1 MSSSRRG
8 VLRALGALVLPGS
21 IALGGCGFEL
31 RRAPKLPFR
40 SIALVGFAPRS
51 PLAQALRDQ
60 LALQVEV
67 VDDPA
72 RADVVLQALLDL
84 RDKVVVAQTAA
95 SQVREFELRVRITFL
110 AHAPGGRE
118 LLPRTELML
127 TRDLSYA
134 ENNALAKEQEEAELY
149 RDMQTDIVQQV
160 LRRLASVSI

>member
-1 MSSSRRG
+1 MWSSRRG
-8 VLRALGALVLPGS
+8 ALASLGALGLLG
-21 IALGGCGFEL
+21 LGGCGFEL

-40 SIALVGFAPRS
+40 TIALVGFAPRS
-51 PLAQALRDQ
+51 PLAQALKDQ

-72 RADVVLQALLDL
+72 HAEVVLHSLLDL
-84 RDKVVVAQTAA
+84 RDKIVVAQTAA
-95 SQVREFELRVRITFL
+95 AQVREFELRIRITFR
-110 AHAPGGRE
+110 AHTPSGHE

-134 ENNALAKEQEEAELY
+134 ENNALAKEQEESELY
-149 RDMQTDIVQQV
+149 RDMQTDIVQQI